1 MQHYIRKGDF
11 VEVVVGRDKGKL
23 GEVIQ
28 VFPDEQRIL
37 VRNVNLVMRHT
48 KPTRKHPRGEMITTE
63 DPLLMANVR
72 LVPRQVM
79 PRHTFSETR
88 F

>member
-1 MQHYIRKGDF
+1 MQQEIRKGDF

-23 GEVIQ
+23 GEVIR
-28 VFPDEQRIL
+28 VFPDERRIL
-37 VRNVNLVMRHT
+37 VRNVNLVMRQT
-48 KPTRKHPRGEMITTE
+48 RPTRKHPRGEMITTE
-63 DPLLMANVR
+63 DPLHMANVR

-79 PRHTFSETR
+79 PQHPFSESR